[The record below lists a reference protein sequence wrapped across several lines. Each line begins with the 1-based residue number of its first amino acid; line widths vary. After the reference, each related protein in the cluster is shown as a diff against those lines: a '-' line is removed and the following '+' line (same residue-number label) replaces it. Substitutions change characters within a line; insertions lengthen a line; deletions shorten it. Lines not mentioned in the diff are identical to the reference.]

1 MHCCCLSILSGCSSP
16 PGFVKRKKIKG
27 SNLWSFFPQI
37 FCVHGGLSP
46 SIQTLDQIRT
56 IDRKQ
61 EVPHDGPMCDL
72 LWSDPEG
79 KCAAAL
85 LKCALG
91 LEILCAVTILSF
103 IICNYLIHCFGVC
116 CFFFSSCMQPYNE
129 TPIMYSM
136 WERLSTKFWRVSVG
150 VYWPVSQKIIWDCSP
165 LLAVRVLFHPKGI
178 QKNWHQSFVQDTSR
192 VKKKKIVHSNS
203 TYWNRKLAFP
213 EIPQDWKWI
222 ISQKFVFFL
231 FIFFPYGNSGRLHLV
246 WRWVPPKFMLCI
258 VQQSQAEVWMKSWY
272 ALA

>member
-1 MHCCCLSILSGCSSP
+1 MFAQIWLSDCMAVLHRNLRLSQPVCHHWWKGEELEVQLSVFGVFLFFSDTWMSGKPPDWLTSCFSYKCTRLPSCSSVVHCCCLSILSGCSSP

-116 CFFFSSCMQPYNE
+116 CFFF
-129 TPIMYSM
+129 
-136 WERLSTKFWRVSVG
+136 F
-150 VYWPVSQKIIWDCSP
+150 
-165 LLAVRVLFHPKGI
+165 F
-178 QKNWHQSFVQDTSR
+178 
-192 VKKKKIVHSNS
+192 
-203 TYWNRKLAFP
+203 
-213 EIPQDWKWI
+213 
-222 ISQKFVFFL
+222 FFL
-231 FIFFPYGNSGRLHLV
+231 
-246 WRWVPPKFMLCI
+246 
-258 VQQSQAEVWMKSWY
+258 Y
-272 ALA
+272 AAI